1 MKDRRRDQT
10 VRRQDDPMG
19 TVGTEKSRNSKAGN
33 HDRKTTSEQDM
44 EEAWEEES
52 QVNAHPKKDYSFIAS
67 RLHPYNINR
76 GDGLALRK
84 S

>member
-1 MKDRRRDQT
+1 
-10 VRRQDDPMG
+10 V
-19 TVGTEKSRNSKAGN
+19 
-33 HDRKTTSEQDM
+33 

-52 QVNAHPKKDYSFIAS
+52 EVKTCPKKDHSIISS

-76 GDGLALRK
+76 GDGLSLRK